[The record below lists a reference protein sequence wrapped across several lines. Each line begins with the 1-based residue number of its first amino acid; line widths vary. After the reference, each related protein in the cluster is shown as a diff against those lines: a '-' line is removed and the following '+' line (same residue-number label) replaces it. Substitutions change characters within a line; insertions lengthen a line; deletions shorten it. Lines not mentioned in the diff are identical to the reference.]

1 MSFIHLKLCQI
12 CISNQNLAKFK
23 FSIIFSVGSHSTG
36 TNRERVQQNEV
47 QIYPHPSKP
56 SKKDLV
62 QALCPASDDENTN
75 NNNAKIAEA
84 TFATFLERDQTEPL
98 DNGWASPLQQQPM
111 IDDSTL
117 TIGGGGN
124 YNAGIVQPIET
135 LNSPPSIRRA
145 RTSFTTIQLKH
156 LENFFVEVLEINLIL
171 FV

>member
-1 MSFIHLKLCQI
+1 MILNVIHSFKILPNLHQNC
-12 CISNQNLAKFK
+12 NQNLAIRIEIFTH
-23 FSIIFSVGSHSTG
+23 FFSVGSHSTG
-36 TNRERVQQNEV
+36 TNSQQNEV
-47 QIYPHPSKP
+47 QIYPRPSKP

-75 NNNAKIAEA
+75 NNNAKIAEE
-84 TFATFLERDQTEPL
+84 TFATFLERDQTQPL

-111 IDDSTL
+111 KTSAVDDSTL

-145 RTSFTTIQLKH
+145 RTSFTTIQLEH
-156 LENFFVEVLEINLIL
+156 LENFFAEV
-171 FV
+171 